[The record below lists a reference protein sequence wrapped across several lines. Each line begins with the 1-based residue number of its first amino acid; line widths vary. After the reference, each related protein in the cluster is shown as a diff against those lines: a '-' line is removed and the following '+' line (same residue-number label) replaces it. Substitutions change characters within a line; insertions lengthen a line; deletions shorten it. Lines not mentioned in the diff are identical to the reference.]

1 MRVLGPCPEL
11 SAADFGGTK
20 PAFFPFVTA
29 RMQRASR
36 GEIAMRISQ
45 RSSLL
50 LSVIP
55 MIALALVFGACSTNQ
70 SASKQ
75 IDDAAI
81 TAEVKTKLAADP
93 EVAAHN
99 IDVDTLNG
107 VVTLSGIVDSA
118 AERDEAAKLARNTDH
133 VKRVANNLQIKT

>member
-1 MRVLGPCPEL
+1 
-11 SAADFGGTK
+11 
-20 PAFFPFVTA
+20 
-29 RMQRASR
+29 
-36 GEIAMRISQ
+36 
-45 RSSLL
+45 
-50 LSVIP
+50 

-133 VKRVANNLQIKT
+133 VKRVVNNLQIKT